1 MKLAAMPSVTPLFI
15 ASAIALSLVACNSR
29 KPVPAQPSA
38 PTYRY
43 NATAE
48 NPAFVGSTGFQQG
61 QLDSLLKNSQHAD
74 PLTLLVGANTAI
86 KQGRLTDA
94 GLLYQQAQVRRITDL
109 QRFPPKPE
117 AEAQIRN
124 VTRLK
129 TRVSATLGPKLLEK
143 PRIYAQIAQRL
154 ERWRCDTD
162 ASYAPN
168 WPYSRV
174 VPGVSCATAQQQ
186 KVRLMRDLSVL
197 MAQED
202 YASAAQLAEYYQNSS
217 SSVRELAGLKEGYL
231 RALATM
237 RAIER
242 KQKRTGLS
250 TRF

>member
-1 MKLAAMPSVTPLFI
+1 MKLAARPSLTSLII
-15 ASAIALSLVACNSR
+15 ASTLALSIVGCNSS
-29 KPVPAQPSA
+29 KPAQSQATQPA
-38 PTYRY
+38 YRY
-43 NATAE
+43 NASAE
-48 NPAFVGSTGFQQG
+48 SPVFAGSTGFQQG
-61 QLDSLLKNSQHAD
+61 QLDSLLKNSLNAD
-74 PLTLLVGANTAI
+74 PLTLLVAANTAI

-94 GLLYQQAQVRRITDL
+94 GVLYQQAQIRRITDL

-117 AEAQIRN
+117 AQAQ
-124 VTRLK
+124 VKSVMRLK
-129 TRVSATLGPKLLEK
+129 SKVSATLGPKLQER
-143 PRIYAQIAQRL
+143 PRTYAQIAQRL
-154 ERWRCDTD
+154 ERWRCDTG
-162 ASYAPN
+162 AGYAPS
-168 WPYSRV
+168 WAYSRAAS
-174 VPGVSCATAQQQ
+174 GVSCASVQQQ

-242 KQKRTGLS
+242 KQKRMGLS